1 MNTPVNFELAK
12 LLKEKEY
19 KREEGHSY
27 VIVNTDILNHSV
39 GDNYISYSI
48 GSLLKYSI
56 KEKTIPAPTITEVV
70 MWLHEKY
77 RIWISVC
84 CTTIH
89 NKISKFHFSITFI
102 KDLSDERNYDGDLN
116 KIKFNSPTE
125 AYEAAIEYTLKN
137 LI

>member
-19 KREEGHSY
+19 KREEGYSY

-56 KEKTIPAPTITEVV
+56 KEKTIPAPTIAEVV
-70 MWLHEKY
+70 MWLYEKHG
-77 RIWISVC
+77 IWISVEQNIYENRFDYLITI
-84 CTTIH
+84 TTGLPTYSCH
-89 NKISKFHFSITFI
+89 HPPDHSWQHCLCFHCV
-102 KDLSDERNYDGDLN
+102 RYMGR
-116 KIKFNSPTE
+116 P
-125 AYEAAIEYTLKN
+125 A
-137 LI
+137 